1 MSDFSNYTD
10 DVLLS
15 LLKGG
20 DESAFTEIYNRYWE
34 RLLAIAFSHTKNK
47 SVAKDIVQNLFVG
60 LWNRKEKLEI
70 DNLEHYLATAIKFA
84 VFKEY
89 YRKQKREA
97 NLKEKLSPSEDE
109 EIEQKIHAKFLEQ
122 YIYGLIE
129 QLPPKCRLVFE
140 SSRIRQMSI
149 DEIALEMGISPK
161 TAEAHLT
168 KALKTLKH
176 QLRGADLVGLG
187 FLLWI
192 IK

>member
-176 QLRGADLVGLG
+176 QLRGGDLVGLG